1 MKVAFYTP
9 FKPLDHP
16 NPSGDLVTAL
26 GLRDLLTGLGH
37 QVIPVSRLRS
47 RWIYWRPRKWLRLPV
62 HLARAK
68 RRARDAD
75 VWLTCHAYYKA
86 PDLLG
91 PAISRRLGVPYA
103 VFQGIYSTKR
113 RRRLR
118 TWPGFHLNRLGLS
131 RADHVFSNRTVDLV
145 NLRRLLPEHRLEYVP
160 PGIVPED
167 FRFDPEARERFR
179 KSWGAGDRPVI
190 VSAAMFRA
198 DVKSRGL
205 AWTIRS
211 AGRLLRAGLDF
222 HLAIAGDGRERER
235 LTRLAEAEA
244 PGRVH
249 FVGKI
254 RRERMGEF
262 YSAGDIFVFPGIR
275 ETLGMVYLEAQA
287 RGVPVVA
294 FRNGGIPEVVADGE
308 TGVLTPPFD
317 PEAFDESVRKLLE
330 NPALR
335 DRMGNAARDRVR
347 RRHDIRR
354 NYGAVAERLEALV
367 RYRRKSG

>member
-1 MKVAFYTP
+1 
-9 FKPLDHP
+9 
-16 NPSGDLVTAL
+16 
-26 GLRDLLTGLGH
+26 
-37 QVIPVSRLRS
+37 
-47 RWIYWRPRKWLRLPV
+47 
-62 HLARAK
+62 
-68 RRARDAD
+68 
-75 VWLTCHAYYKA
+75 
-86 PDLLG
+86 
-91 PAISRRLGVPYA
+91 
-103 VFQGIYSTKR
+103 
-113 RRRLR
+113 
-118 TWPGFHLNRLGLS
+118 
-131 RADHVFSNRTVDLV
+131 
-145 NLRRLLPEHRLEYVP
+145 VP

-167 FRFDPEARERFR
+167 FQFDPEARERFR

-235 LTRLAEAEA
+235 LIRLAEAEA

-249 FVGKI
+249 FAGKI

>member
-16 NPSGDLVTAL
+16 NPSGDLATAL
-26 GLRDLLTGLGH
+26 GLRDLLTELGH
-37 QVIPVSRLRS
+37 RVIPVGPLRS
-47 RWIYWRPRKWLRLPV
+47 RWIYWRPQKWLRLPI
-62 HLARAK
+62 HLARAG

-91 PAISRRLGVPYA
+91 PAISRRLGIPYA
-103 VFQGIYSTKR
+103 IFQGIYSTKR

-118 TWPGFHLNRLGLS
+118 TWPGFHLNRWGLS
-131 RADHVFSNRTVDLV
+131 RADCVFSNRTLDLE
-145 NLRRLLPEHRLEYVP
+145 NLRRLLPDERLAYVP

-167 FRFDPEARERFR
+167 FDFDPEARERFR
-179 KSWGAGDRPVI
+179 RSWGAGDRPVM

-198 DVKSRGL
+198 DVKSQGL

-211 AGRLLRAGLDF
+211 AGRLRRAGLDF

-254 RRERMGEF
+254 RRDRMGEF
-262 YSAGDIFVFPGIR
+262 YSAGDLFVFPGIR
-275 ETLGMVYLEAQA
+275 ETLGMVFLEAQA
-287 RGVPVVA
+287 RGIPVVA
-294 FRNGGIPEVVADGE
+294 FRNGGIPEVVADGK
-308 TGVLTPPFD
+308 TGLLTPPFD
-317 PEAFDESVRKLLE
+317 ADVFDEAVRSLLTQSE
-330 NPALR
+330 RR

-367 RYRRKSG
+367 RRRRKSG